1 MDTDMIGI
9 SRKSWKN
16 EDAKTAVGF
25 RRSLAGLWHGL
36 RSLLR
41 HEPTLAHLQ
50 KRDLQ
55 GLRLRKDQGGEDR
68 NDSEIGN
75 LLRSNSVDKYL
86 GRSAHQVRQ
95 NAQVIREPATTPAA
109 MQRSETGEKCGY
121 GRRLSNGGG
130 SPLGPPGHASPSP
143 CNLCRPPQL

>member
-41 HEPTLAHLQ
+41 QEQTLARLQ
-50 KRDLQ
+50 IQDIQHSGALT
-55 GLRLRKDQGGEDR
+55 
-68 NDSEIGN
+68 EI
-75 LLRSNSVDKYL
+75 
-86 GRSAHQVRQ
+86 VR
-95 NAQVIREPATTPAA
+95 R
-109 MQRSETGEKCGY
+109 
-121 GRRLSNGGG
+121 
-130 SPLGPPGHASPSP
+130 
-143 CNLCRPPQL
+143 

>member
-41 HEPTLAHLQ
+41 QERTLASM
-50 KRDLQ
+50 READL
-55 GLRLRKDQGGEDR
+55 
-68 NDSEIGN
+68 
-75 LLRSNSVDKYL
+75 
-86 GRSAHQVRQ
+86 A
-95 NAQVIREPATTPAA
+95 
-109 MQRSETGEKCGY
+109 
-121 GRRLSNGGG
+121 
-130 SPLGPPGHASPSP
+130 
-143 CNLCRPPQL
+143 